1 MLLITIPARQSATR
15 HGVSPRGAMI
25 LRAMIALVARRLA
38 ATAH

>member
-1 MLLITIPARQSATR
+1 MITIPARQSTTR
-15 HGVSPRGAMI
+15 PGMSPGGAMI

>member
-1 MLLITIPARQSATR
+1 MINIPARQSTTR
-15 HGVSPRGAMI
+15 PGVSPGGAMI